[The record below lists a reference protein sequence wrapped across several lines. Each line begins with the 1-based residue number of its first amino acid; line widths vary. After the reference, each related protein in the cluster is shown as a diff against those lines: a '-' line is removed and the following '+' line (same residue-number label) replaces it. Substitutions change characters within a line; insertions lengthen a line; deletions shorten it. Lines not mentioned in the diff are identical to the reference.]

1 MKARTKVEN
10 AMTEAMLRECPKCK
24 NKFFKEEGCNKMT
37 CTCGQ
42 AMCYLCRQPVSNDY
56 RHFYGQG
63 GTPRKGLCPLWSNV
77 SKLHTDEVTDAAK
90 KAKKDLEGQLK
101 NDPSKDI
108 KKPKDY
114 DVPPNVFEN
123 AAFEES
129 DSEDDDDRDGSDD
142 DEFSDDDDIIFLD
155 DEDVDDDGFGYFEDG
170 DDGYRPMDW

>member
-1 MKARTKVEN
+1 M
-10 AMTEAMLRECPKCK
+10 
-24 NKFFKEEGCNKMT
+24 
-37 CTCGQ
+37 
-42 AMCYLCRQPVSNDY
+42 
-56 RHFYGQG
+56 
-63 GTPRKGLCPLWSNV
+63 

-129 DSEDDDDRDGSDD
+129 DSDDDRDESDD

-155 DEDVDDDGFGYFEDG
+155 DEDVNGDGFGYFEDG